1 MAKRS
6 KKQKE
11 DVLEPEVLGPSDEAP
26 AKSKPALELSPSAES
41 QTDTMAVVPV
51 TALQQYLAEVRRYPY
66 LSKEEEL
73 RLFHE
78 YRTHGSRDAAVKLIM
93 ANLRVSISI
102 AAEYLHTGADHMDLI
117 QEGNV
122 GLMHAIKKFDPSKNV
137 RFYAYAAWWSRA
149 YILRYLLN
157 NYRLVKIGTTQ
168 DQRKLFYN
176 LKKEKA
182 KLEREGFAP
191 DTKLLADRLNV
202 RERDV
207 IEMGSGWATGSS
219 RWTSPSAKTRR
230 GSSSMSCRPSRFRQ
244 TSNLRR
250 PNYRHSSERSLPNS
264 SRRSKNGTKI
274 SCGTGFSQ
282 KPRSHWMTLAPN
294 TPSPKNE
301 PGNWKPVSSNVY
313 ATILRKTLKISTTYE
328 SNAPVTLIRNA
339 TWHIR
344 FSIGYDPP
352 SPYSRTGGRISQFPA
367 PLTWTNTGLSP
378 LRVQRIRT
386 SARSGVPR
394 LRHRVRTCSTSSI
407 FTGLTSPGG
416 CCYEHCSQGEDREEE
431 R

>member
-1 MAKRS
+1 MIISTDMSPR
-6 KKQKE
+6 KKNLDE
-11 DVLEPEVLGPSDEAP
+11 EPIEPEVLDPSEDEIVDI
-26 AKSKPALELSPSAES
+26 SPPIDVSHPIAQEGHQPTS
-41 QTDTMAVVPV
+41 STAVVPV
-51 TALQQYLAEVRRYPY
+51 TALQQYLAEVRLHPY

-78 YRTHGSRDAAVKLIM
+78 YKVQGNREAAVKLIM

-122 GLMHAIKKFDPSKNV
+122 GLMHAIKKYDPAKNV

-207 IEMGSGWATGSS
+207 IEMGQ
-219 RWTSPSAKTRR
+219 R
-230 GSSSMSCRPSRFRQ
+230 
-244 TSNLRR
+244 L
-250 PNYRHSSERSLPNS
+250 
-264 SRRSKNGTKI
+264 
-274 SCGTGFSQ
+274 
-282 KPRSHWMTLAPN
+282 
-294 TPSPKNE
+294 
-301 PGNWKPVSSNVY
+301 GNWELSLDQPIGENQEGSLLDVLPSQQVPADEQLAQTQLKTLFRAKLAEFVK
-313 ATILRKTLKISTTYE
+313 TLDERDEDILR
-328 SNAPVTLIRNA
+328 N
-339 TWHIR
+339 
-344 FSIGYDPP
+344 
-352 SPYSRTGGRISQFPA
+352 RILSET
-367 PLTWTNTGLSP
+367 PLTLEDLGAKYSITKERTRQLEA
-378 LRVQRIRT
+378 RIIK
-386 SARSGVPR
+386 R
-394 LRHRVRTCSTSSI
+394 LRDYMKKDIKDFDHLRA
-407 FTGLTSPGG
+407 
-416 CCYEHCSQGEDREEE
+416 
-431 R
+431 